1 MDGLI
6 SYPLDL
12 KHLNK
17 SEVTRKCQ
25 AKDIK

>member
-12 KHLNK
+12 KHLIK
-17 SEVTRKCQ
+17 TAFTRKCQ